1 MSSFKKFL
9 IGFAIALPLVI
20 GLSFMANRLPK
31 IACIWELT
39 SPHGFIRGVPWLS
52 RLSQALEQAQLN
64 RPYIILSLIGLALEL

>member
-31 IACIWELT
+31 IACIWEVDGEI
-39 SPHGFIRGVPWLS
+39 HEGRGEICHNIPEGVD
-52 RLSQALEQAQLN
+52 A
-64 RPYIILSLIGLALEL
+64 IVFK